1 MRPTRI
7 SQVTDRLDDAPN
19 HIRRT
24 ATDPPS
30 EAVLRSAINV
40 VAARRT
46 AWRRRTGRPDRAR
59 TAHHARRALRQRLVG
74 GEPDWLG
81 EARPASCRARRRPLN
96 VAASRHAAPAVADWT
111 QYDWRRERCC
121 ALRLWIHGCSSCSAH
136 GSRRRPPTA
145 PQGAPVPLR
154 ADCPARCAC
163 TPEPEGSGPRL
174 PRVYRQRSCC
184 LAALTPRRPRVVQAM
199 AGETLDMAN
208 YTGGFEVS
216 CKRAVPKIAL
226 EPAPLP
232 SRLRRRHNLRKP
244 GQCVRCGVQLSHARL
259 AHDTCVVPGT
269 CFT

>member
-1 MRPTRI
+1 MLARLYGRLYGHDCTDSCSSYQRLFGLKSTTSGTVRPARV
-7 SQVTDRLDDAPN
+7 SQVTIRLGDAPT

-24 ATDPPS
+24 VSDPLS
-30 EAVLRSAINV
+30 EAVLRPAINV

-46 AWRRRTGRPDRAR
+46 AWRRRSCRPDRAR

-163 TPEPEGSGPRL
+163 TPEPEALSL
-174 PRVYRQRSCC
+174 ASRVYTASDR
-184 LAALTPRRPRVVQAM
+184 AASPHLRRAARVSSKRWQARRWIWP
-199 AGETLDMAN
+199 T
-208 YTGGFEVS
+208 T
-216 CKRAVPKIAL
+216 RAVSK
-226 EPAPLP
+226 
-232 SRLRRRHNLRKP
+232 
-244 GQCVRCGVQLSHARL
+244 
-259 AHDTCVVPGT
+259 
-269 CFT
+269 